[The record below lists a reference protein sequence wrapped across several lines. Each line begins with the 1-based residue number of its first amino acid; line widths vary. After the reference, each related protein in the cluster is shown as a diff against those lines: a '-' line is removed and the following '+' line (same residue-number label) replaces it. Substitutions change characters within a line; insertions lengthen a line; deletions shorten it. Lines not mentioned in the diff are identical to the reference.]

1 MYNSVNIVY
10 GIVMLIGRRAI
21 GEAASRRQTEK
32 AATLCGRLLRSTT
45 AGTFA
50 YGAPSGMMITAS
62 SAACTSLLGAEGRA
76 LESFMRATPRSA
88 GRQVKRRNGLQGN

>member
-45 AGTFA
+45 AGSFA
-50 YGAPSGMMITAS
+50 YSAPSGMMITAS
-62 SAACTSLLGAEGRA
+62 STAECH
-76 LESFMRATPRSA
+76 
-88 GRQVKRRNGLQGN
+88 VGLQELQLPRAAVKA